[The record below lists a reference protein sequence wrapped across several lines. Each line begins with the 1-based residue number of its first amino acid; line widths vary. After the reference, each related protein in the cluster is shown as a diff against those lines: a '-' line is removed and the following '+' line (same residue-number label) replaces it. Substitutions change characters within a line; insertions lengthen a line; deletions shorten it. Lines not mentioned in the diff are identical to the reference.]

1 MFIVAD
7 LVSLNN
13 SFQQGNGGS
22 SILVDSL
29 FFVTFIVCMGSVV
42 GTCFVIQ
49 YSQSFLILQPF

>member
-22 SILVDSL
+22 STVVDSL
-29 FFVTFIVCMGSVV
+29 FIVTFIVCMGSVV

-49 YSQSFLILQPF
+49 